1 MKKKYLC
8 PLCGSQLEAW
18 QEVVYYRVAKIN
30 PNTGMLNKTRRNTEH
45 EDMDTMCGF
54 MCSNDNCGFSINSF
68 EEIKEMDK
76 YEYLYD
82 IDLDDL

>member
-1 MKKKYLC
+1 
-8 PLCGSQLEAW
+8 
-18 QEVVYYRVAKIN
+18 
-30 PNTGMLNKTRRNTEH
+30 MLNKTRRNTEH
-45 EDMDTMCGF
+45 EDMDAMYGF